1 MVGNLVD
8 NACKWAQSRVAIE
21 VVADRSEGDGRPR
34 GAHHR
39 RRRRPGPFA
48 GASASRWRCAG
59 ARLDETKPGSGLG
72 LSIVVELAGLYG
84 GGLTLGTAPIGG
96 LRAELASAGS
106 VTIPARGLGL
116 RPTGAVFA
124 PFVPCADRE
133 ETGGGRHRGRVG
145 GHCRLSGLLRSRS
158 WAEPRRPF
166 DGSGPKEVGGTAA
179 GAVAGGAIGNAVGG
193 STGNRVSGTVIGAAV
208 GAFIGNRIG
217 AALDDDD
224 KRRAYTAQ
232 MQALDE
238 RALGRTGRVAQSE
251 FRALRQRC
259 PGPAYQTNGGYCR
272 QYTHTVYI
280 DAKPQIERGTA
291 CRKPD
296 GSWSTVS

>member
-1 MVGNLVD
+1 MPAL
-8 NACKWAQSRVAIE
+8 RFVAL
-21 VVADRSEGDGRPR
+21 AL
-34 GAHHR
+34 
-39 RRRRPGPFA
+39 F
-48 GASASRWRCAG
+48 
-59 ARLDETKPGSGLG
+59 G
-72 LSIVVELAGLYG
+72 LSLAACS
-84 GGLTLGTAPIGG
+84 T
-96 LRAELASAGS
+96 
-106 VTIPARGLGL
+106 
-116 RPTGAVFA
+116 
-124 PFVPCADRE
+124 D
-133 ETGGGRHRGRVG
+133 
-145 GHCRLSGLLRSRS
+145 
-158 WAEPRRPF
+158 
-166 DGSGPKEVGGTAA
+166 SGPKEIGGTAA

-232 MQALDE
+232 MQALDSGPSGAPVAW
-238 RALGRTGRVAQSE
+238 RNPDSGR
-251 FRALRQRC
+251 
-259 PGPAYQTNGGYCR
+259 YCR

>member
-1 MVGNLVD
+1 M
-8 NACKWAQSRVAIE
+8 AW
-21 VVADRSEGDGRPR
+21 
-34 GAHHR
+34 
-39 RRRRPGPFA
+39 
-48 GASASRWRCAG
+48 
-59 ARLDETKPGSGLG
+59 
-72 LSIVVELAGLYG
+72 
-84 GGLTLGTAPIGG
+84 
-96 LRAELASAGS
+96 
-106 VTIPARGLGL
+106 
-116 RPTGAVFA
+116 
-124 PFVPCADRE
+124 
-133 ETGGGRHRGRVG
+133 RHRGRVG
-145 GHCRLSGLLRSRS
+145 GHMPALRFVALALFGLSLAACST
-158 WAEPRRPF
+158 
-166 DGSGPKEVGGTAA
+166 DSGPKEIGGTAA

-232 MQALDE
+232 MQATIE
-238 RALGRTGRVAQSE
+238 VA
-251 FRALRQRC
+251 RRYPTPNVV